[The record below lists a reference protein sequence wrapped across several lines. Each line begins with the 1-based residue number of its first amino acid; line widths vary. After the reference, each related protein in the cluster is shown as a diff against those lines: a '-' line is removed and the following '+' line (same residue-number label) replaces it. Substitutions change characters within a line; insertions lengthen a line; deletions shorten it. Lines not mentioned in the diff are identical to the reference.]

1 MVFDKINHR
10 LFLVFAILFRI
21 ALSDCSWFI
30 YFSLLLCCYQF
41 YLLFVSINDYMP
53 IRFLFGSLMCLQL
66 LLGPSFAYLGLDQYQ
81 EGLFKM
87 QIPEDQYFSYV
98 LPGVLLFIIGLNVK
112 AMDLPGEKPDVDRI
126 RLFVRRDPTLPYY
139 LIAIGFASSFL
150 LKYLG
155 SEFTFLF
162 VLIGGLKFIG
172 LYLLVL
178 GGWGIKPF
186 TVAVVYG
193 SIIVSSLLTG
203 MFHDLIIWLIFL
215 SVIYA
220 MKYKPPVLIKLMILV
235 LLAGFVVVIQQ
246 LKGDYREATWRR
258 GEEASV
264 QTVARTVEIS
274 RQTRQPF
281 SPESFAKSNI
291 RINQGYIITN
301 IMKTVPQTVPHEY
314 GQELF
319 AILEA
324 AFLPRILAP
333 NKLNAGDRDIF
344 MKYTGIQVSSGTSL
358 ALSSIGDAYINFSV
372 IGGWVFMFFYGLM
385 YNYFLKA
392 YSRRYDLFPVLVLFL
407 PLIFYYPIRPDCELQ
422 TILGH
427 LVKSS
432 FVVFIIISAWRT
444 RFLFKAVPS

>member
-1 MVFDKINHR
+1 M
-10 LFLVFAILFRI
+10 ARI
-21 ALSDCSWFI
+21 VLSDYSWFI
-30 YFSLLLCCYQF
+30 YFSLMVCFYQF
-41 YLLFVSINDYMP
+41 YLLFLSINDYIP

-66 LLGPSFAYLGLDQYQ
+66 LLGPSFAYMGLDQYQ
-81 EGLFKM
+81 DGLFKM
-87 QIPEDQYFSYV
+87 QVPEEQYYYLV
-98 LPGVLLFIIGLNVK
+98 LPGVLLFIAGLNFK
-112 AMDLPGEKPDVDRI
+112 AYDLPGEIPDLNKI
-126 RLFVRRDPTLPYY
+126 RHFIKRDSSLPYY
-139 LIAIGFASSFL
+139 LIGVGFVSSFIS
-150 LKYLG
+150 KYFG
-155 SEFTFLF
+155 SEFAFLF
-162 VLIGGLKFIG
+162 VLFGGLKFIG

-193 SIIVSSLLTG
+193 SIIISSLLTG

-215 SVIYA
+215 AIIYA
-220 MKYKPPVLIKLMILV
+220 LKYRPPILLKMAILI

-258 GEEASV
+258 GEEANV
-264 QTVARTVEIS
+264 ETVARTVELS
-274 RQTRQPF
+274 QQTRQPF

-301 IMKTVPQTVPHEY
+301 IMKTVPQSVPHEY

-319 AILEA
+319 GILEA

-358 ALSSIGDAYINFSV
+358 ALSSMGDAYINFSFV
-372 IGGWVFMFFYGLM
+372 GSWIFMFFYGIL
-385 YNYFLKA
+385 YNYFLKF
-392 YSRRYDLFPVLVLFL
+392 YSRKYGLFPVLILFL

-427 LVKSS
+427 LVKSAI
-432 FVVFIIISAWRT
+432 VVFIIFSVWRS
-444 RFLFKAVPS
+444 RFIFRTVHS